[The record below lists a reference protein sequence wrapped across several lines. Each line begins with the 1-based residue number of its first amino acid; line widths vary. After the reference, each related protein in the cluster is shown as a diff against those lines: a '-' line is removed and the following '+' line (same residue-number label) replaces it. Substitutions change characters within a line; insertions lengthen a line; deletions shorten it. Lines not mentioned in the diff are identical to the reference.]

1 MLCFTFDGSIIDQGS
16 NSIPATYSTR
26 TGQKQQLKT
35 PAIKCSICCSQFET
49 CKLVQLHDYVVLHY
63 QNYNPTYSVS
73 FSFMALQNIPP
84 TRIRVKQS
92 EFSSPS
98 SFLSSN
104 AAVNSPPC
112 NCTSSPREH
121 TAQSYCKCQYMQ
133 LYYILGMN
141 VALSMNTVLFK
152 T

>member
-1 MLCFTFDGSIIDQGS
+1 MLCFTFDGSVIDQGS

-73 FSFMALQNIPP
+73 FSFMGLQNIPP

-92 EFSSPS
+92 RLTSLS

-104 AAVNSPPC
+104 AAVNSIPC
-112 NCTSSPREH
+112 SCTSSPIYRTHMHNH
-121 TAQSYCKCQYMQ
+121 TASTQ
-133 LYYILGMN
+133 N
-141 VALSMNTVLFK
+141 VLVMNTAPTIEIYCFF
-152 T
+152 